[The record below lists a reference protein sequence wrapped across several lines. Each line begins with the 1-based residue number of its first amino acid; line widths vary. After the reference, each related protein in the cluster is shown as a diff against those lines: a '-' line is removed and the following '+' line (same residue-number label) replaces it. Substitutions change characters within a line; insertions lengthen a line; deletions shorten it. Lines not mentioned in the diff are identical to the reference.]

1 MKCHVYNVLKS
12 CFCADERFNVKNG
25 HCNLNSLSI
34 SSDGHKKGNIRLF
47 MYYFRKQSVGLLTE
61 KQALTVPL
69 MLEGAIILF
78 SSACVLSAVMHF
90 L

>member
-12 CFCADERFNVKNG
+12 CFCADERFNFKNG
-25 HCNLNSLSI
+25 HGNLNSLSI
-34 SSDGHKKGNIRLF
+34 SSDGQENGNFRLF
-47 MYYFRKQSVGLLTE
+47 IYYFRKQSVGLLTE
-61 KQALTVPL
+61 KQALTL
-69 MLEGAIILF
+69 MLEGANILF